1 MSSPKA
7 NYLPSLDGLRA
18 IAVMIVFV
26 SHAGWGSVVPGGF
39 GVTIFFFLSG
49 YLITSLMRVEYER
62 TATLSLKH
70 FYLRRVYRILPPMYL
85 VLFLL
90 LGLWAIGVL
99 DGPVRWPAVAA
110 QILQSTNYYILYGDS
125 SALVPFTGTFWSLA
139 VEEHFYMVFPLLFLF
154 CVRRWSYGRVALI
167 LLALC
172 IVELAWRAVLV
183 QGGAVPDR
191 TYMASDTRLDNML
204 FGCIMGLWM
213 NPSRDQPP
221 AVFNTLPVQLGVM
234 AVALAVLAAS
244 FIVRDPFFRE
254 TWRYTLQGAALFPL
268 FWLAVRH
275 PEWPLFRPLNWRLVR
290 LMGNIS
296 YVFYLCHFFW
306 LHLFAQQLPGRPYLA
321 VALGWIA
328 SVLFSIV
335 VYQLVEQ
342 PFARLRRRL
351 HDEVKPAKAG
361 VGVGGLA

>member
-1 MSSPKA
+1 MSSPKS

-18 IAVMIVFV
+18 VAVMIVFV
-26 SHAGWGSVVPGGF
+26 SHAGWGKVVPGGF

-62 TATLSLKH
+62 TGTLGLKH

-90 LGLWAIGVL
+90 LALWAVGVL
-99 DGPVRWPAVAA
+99 DGDVRWPAVLA
-110 QILQSTNYYILYGDS
+110 QVLQSTNYYILYGDS

-139 VEEHFYMVFPLLFLF
+139 VEEHFYLVFPLLFLF
-154 CVRRWSYGRVALI
+154 CVRRWSYARVALI

-172 IVELAWRAVLV
+172 ALALAWRAVLAH
-183 QGGAVPDR
+183 GGAPSDR

-213 NPSRDQPP
+213 NPAADTPGPRWTSRPLQIG
-221 AVFNTLPVQLGVM
+221 AM
-234 AVALAVLAAS
+234 ALALAALGAT
-244 FIVRDPFFRE
+244 FLVRDAFFRD
-254 TWRYTLQGAALFPL
+254 TVRYTLQGMALFPL
-268 FWLAVRH
+268 FWLAVRY
-275 PEWPLFRPLNWRLVR
+275 PDWAVFKPLNWRPLR

-296 YVFYLCHFFW
+296 YVFYLSHFFF
-306 LHLFAQQLPGRPYLA
+306 LHLIEQYLTRERYLVA
-321 VALGWIA
+321 ALGFIA
-328 SVLFSIV
+328 SVLFSTA
-335 VYQLVEQ
+335 VYQVVEL

-351 HDEVKPAKAG
+351 HDAPAPVAAAKR
-361 VGVGGLA
+361 VGGLA